1 MCGTNALDTQ
11 WCDYIFIL
19 CYTHLK
25 LSLLLYKTVLVTFLL
40 GSTVKID
47 HDTVLSAQTIY
58 LLGQEYDSNFSTAP
72 YLSEISHDT
81 NTHAAVIWQLSF
93 GMPNYLLKPFA
104 NGILMGKILAAAPA
118 AIPIRMCMN
127 EKPYLAW
134 ILNDIDKSIRSTAR
148 TITRTKLTVKVK
160 SEIVLW
166 KEGLRSLKSCRIC
179 QHFHGNYSLEVHKGN
194 EPTGS
199 LFWK

>member
-72 YLSEISHDT
+72 YLSEISHDK
-81 NTHAAVIWQLSF
+81 NTHAAVISQLSF

-127 EKPYLAW
+127 EKPYLA
-134 ILNDIDKSIRSTAR
+134 
-148 TITRTKLTVKVK
+148 
-160 SEIVLW
+160 
-166 KEGLRSLKSCRIC
+166 
-179 QHFHGNYSLEVHKGN
+179 
-194 EPTGS
+194 
-199 LFWK
+199 